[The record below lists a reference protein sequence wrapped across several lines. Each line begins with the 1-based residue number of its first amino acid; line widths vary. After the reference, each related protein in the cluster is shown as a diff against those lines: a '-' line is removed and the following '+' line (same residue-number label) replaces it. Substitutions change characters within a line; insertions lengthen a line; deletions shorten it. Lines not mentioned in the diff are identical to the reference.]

1 MLQKALIE
9 AFPESLNE
17 ESFSINDTKPRSKSF
32 EFVLVR
38 DGEEEVV
45 WSGLKLGP
53 PRAQKFPAPEKLVEL
68 FAGKLTKN

>member
-1 MLQKALIE
+1 M
-9 AFPESLNE
+9 NE
-17 ESFSINDTKPRSKSF
+17 TKPRSKSF
-32 EFVLVR
+32 EFVLIR

-68 FAGKLTKN
+68 FAEKLNKN